1 MTRRLLRIA
10 TMACIALMAQS
21 VAARAADV
29 VKIGV
34 LNTSGDIA
42 VHLAIEK
49 GYFKE
54 EGIEPELILFD
65 ASAKMIPF
73 LGNGQLDVGGGAT
86 AVGLFNAIDRKVGL
100 RIVAEKGRTE
110 PGFIYQSFMIR
121 KALIDSGRFKTWS
134 DLKGLKFAQGGAG
147 VGPLALLSEAAEKGG
162 VKYADIEKVFMSFSQ
177 QVAALK
183 SGAIDGSVMNEPY
196 KTIVAQEGLAVEFA
210 PTEVIRSKFELSL
223 LFFGEQFRSERKD
236 VARRFMRAFL
246 KGNREYLNAIENGR
260 WRTDGGADEVI
271 AIFAKKLSVPEDLA
285 RKITPQAAD
294 PDGLPNVDS
303 IRRDLAFFKSEGDVT
318 NAALQV
324 DDCID
329 LSFAEAAAKELGPYV
344 KRK

>member
-1 MTRRLLRIA
+1 MTGRMLRLASIVC
-10 TMACIALMAQS
+10 MALMARS
-21 VAARAADV
+21 VTAYAADL

-110 PGFIYQSFMIR
+110 PGFVYQSFMIR

-134 DLKGLKFAQGGAG
+134 DLKGLKFAAGGPG
-147 VGPLALLSEAAEKGG
+147 VGPLAVLSEAAEKGG
-162 VKYADIEKVFMSFSQ
+162 IKYSDIDKVFMSFSQ

-183 SGAIDGSVMNEPY
+183 SGAIDGSVMNEPF

-223 LFFGEQFRSERKD
+223 LFFGEQFQLQRKD
-236 VARRFMRAFL
+236 VALRFMRAFL

-271 AIFAKKLSVPEDLA
+271 AIFAKKLNVPEDLA
-285 RKITPQAAD
+285 RKITPQGAD

-318 NAALQV
+318 NAALRV
-324 DDCID
+324 EDCID
-329 LSFAEAAAKELGPYV
+329 LSFAEAAAKELGPFN

>member
-1 MTRRLLRIA
+1 MTGRMLRIGA
-10 TMACIALMAQS
+10 MAGMALIASSL
-21 VAARAADV
+21 AAWAADV

-42 VHLAIEK
+42 VHLATEK
-49 GYFKE
+49 GYFRE
-54 EGIEPELILFD
+54 EGIEPELIVFD

-86 AVGLFNAIDRKVGL
+86 AVALFNAIDRKVGL
-100 RIVAEKGRTE
+100 RIVADKGRTE
-110 PGFIYQSFMIR
+110 PGFGYQSFMIR
-121 KALIDSGRFKTWS
+121 KALIDSGRFKGWS

-162 VKYADIEKVFMSFSQ
+162 VKYADIEKVFMSFPQ

-210 PTEVIRSKFELSL
+210 PTEEIRSKFELSL
-223 LFFGEQFRSERKD
+223 LFFGEQFRTERKD

-246 KGNREYLNAIENGR
+246 KGNRDYLSAIENGR

-271 AIFAKKLSVPEDLA
+271 AIFAKKLNVPEALA

-294 PDGLPNVDS
+294 PNGLPNVDS

-318 NAALQV
+318 NAALKV
-324 DDCID
+324 EDCID